1 MEQIN
6 KLLIFLVGLA
16 IAAIVYVV
24 YDMTGKFS
32 DITSKFAE
40 TVEKSIEKT
49 VENKNMVI
57 PPHPYNECIKL
68 LIDQVNK
75 ENKDSDFEKMKAV
88 CFVLSDKEKN

>member
-40 TVEKSIEKT
+40 TVEK
-49 VENKNMVI
+49 NCRKN
-57 PPHPYNECIKL
+57 CGK
-68 LIDQVNK
+68 
-75 ENKDSDFEKMKAV
+75 
-88 CFVLSDKEKN
+88 